1 MGDYIATH
9 PSQQAPQA
17 MTRGVGSAALTL
29 SQPQQLEA
37 QRQEQEHAQWAAWN
51 KRRQSSSSIFS
62 DSAHSGDGDGGRS
75 YGRRGQPQPQP
86 QPTAEQTGLG
96 RWTEDGAPA
105 PPQGA
110 VPIGGPPQQQ
120 QPQQLCV
127 LSLHPLLLCIIMLR
141 HAINHHA

>member
-1 MGDYIATH
+1 
-9 PSQQAPQA
+9 

-62 DSAHSGDGDGGRS
+62 DSCHSGDGDDGRRS

-110 VPIGGPPQQQ
+110 VLIGGPPQQQ
-120 QPQQLCV
+120 QQQQLCV
-127 LSLHPLLLCIIMLR
+127 LSLHPPFCSVSSCYGMQSIM
-141 HAINHHA
+141 HG